1 MAHTPSP
8 NVLSVDDLTFDREL
22 AAPGDLLLDV
32 TATWCGPCKALAPI
46 VDRIADA
53 NVGTIRVAKM
63 DLDEARA
70 TAIRLGVRGAPTVI
84 AFRDGKEIGRRLGLT
99 TADKLMALFD
109 RG

>member
-1 MAHTPSP
+1 MPHTPSP
-8 NVLSVDDLTFDREL
+8 HVLSVDDLTFDREL

-53 NVGTIRVAKM
+53 NVGKLRVAKM

-84 AFRDGKEIGRRLGLT
+84 AFRDGKEIGRKLGLT
-99 TADKLMALFD
+99 SADKLMALFD
-109 RG
+109 GG